1 MFQFKCEWA
10 DGPRTSTRS
19 GFDLGHM
26 TFVSEK
32 GICSSRGRTPDQAMM
47 LAIAIVELL
56 DGLRRFL
63 LERRS
68 EYTFVGA
75 DSSFSVR
82 FRKAKGERIAIQ
94 CGASPLGEVDA
105 TTLCRAVL
113 SGAETFFQ
121 QPENKLPQSDPALED
136 LTSALEAFAR
146 AFR

>member
-1 MFQFKCEWA
+1 
-10 DGPRTSTRS
+10 
-19 GFDLGHM
+19 
-26 TFVSEK
+26 
-32 GICSSRGRTPDQAMM
+32 MM

-68 EYTFVGA
+68 DYTFVGA

-82 FRKAKGERIAIQ
+82 FQKKGKRIAIQ
-94 CGASPLGEVDA
+94 CGASLLGEVEA
-105 TTLCRAVL
+105 KTLCQAVL

-121 QPENKLPQSDPALED
+121 QPENKLPRNDPALED
-136 LTSALEAFAR
+136 LTSALEEFAR

>member
-1 MFQFKCEWA
+1 MFQFQCEWA
-10 DGPRTSTRS
+10 DGPRAATRS

-26 TFVSEK
+26 TFASEK
-32 GICSSRGRTPDQAMM
+32 GSCTSRGRMPDQAMM

-63 LERRS
+63 AEKRS
-68 EYTFVGA
+68 EYTFVGT

-82 FRKAKGERIAIQ
+82 FCKAKGGRIAVQ
-94 CGASPLGEVDA
+94 CGTTQLGEVDA

-113 SGAETFFQ
+113 SGAETFFR
-121 QPENKLPQSDPALED
+121 QPENELSKSDPALED
-136 LTSALEAFAR
+136 LTSAIEAFAH